1 MSSGVEENETMVNDF
16 NWNDAQDALLTKIEV
31 SVNEQLRRQYDRMT
45 DSLRDF
51 LHDLFNYPLE
61 RPWRQ
66 TLAGFSSHWQERGL
80 KLSDRTISS
89 LERLIADRLESTI
102 ALAQA
107 GDSASTPPDGSV
119 VTDAAVHFGSS
130 PTSKEDQAKAQRKE
144 ATRRFLRQREAKI
157 TSQNEKTRLQLTE
170 NERVRLEFF
179 LAENLRRAGEG
190 EPLLPY
196 PGFWLEAQE
205 RFLAIQEAQ
214 PSIRGLT
221 KDEAERSEW
230 QAKLANFDKLP
241 PGERAVINYQIMS
254 QMRAE
259 YTEKHGYIAAF
270 FNPAFSGTGNFN
282 DAMGALSGFAGH
294 PGRPTGSPSLSP
306 NRPRGKNRQIWQP
319 KPEMPKPDKAPN
331 KPRPPKLTK
340 KPGFP
345 VPVDS
350 DRLTNRRGKKS
361 PHPHHVLAD
370 LSETDAARLLHSLP
384 DVVVIYWGQRQ
395 GKHGADV
402 ITYNLKTKIVTLWD
416 VKYRSSPVRLQ
427 PSKTFSKDS
436 SREKTLDQARKAIH
450 DSGLS
455 PADKSSALLSL
466 ANRSYQTR
474 TLGAGNAKNSTI
486 GDDR

>member
-1 MSSGVEENETMVNDF
+1 MVNNF
-16 NWNDAQDALLTKIEV
+16 NWNDAQDALLTKLEA
-31 SVNEQLRRQYDRMT
+31 SVNEQLRRQYDRLM

-51 LHDLFNYPLE
+51 LHDLFNYPME

-66 TLAGFSSHWQERGL
+66 SLAGFSSPWNERGL
-80 KLSDRTISS
+80 KLNDRTISS
-89 LERLIADRLESTI
+89 LERLIANRLENTI

-107 GDSASTPPDGSV
+107 GDSTSTPAGGSV
-119 VTDAAVHFGSS
+119 VTDATVNFGSP
-130 PTSKEDQAKAQRKE
+130 PTSKEDQAQAKRKE

-157 TSQNEKTRLQLTE
+157 TSQNEKTRLQLTA

-196 PGFWLEAQE
+196 PDFWLEAQE
-205 RFLAIQEAQ
+205 RFLASQEAQ
-214 PSIRGLT
+214 PSIGGLT
-221 KDEAERSEW
+221 KEEAERSEW
-230 QAKLANFDKLP
+230 LAKLRSFDKLP
-241 PGERAVINYQIMS
+241 PGERAVINHQIMS

-259 YTEKHGYIAAF
+259 YTEKYGYIAAF
-270 FNPAFSGTGNFN
+270 LNPAFSGTGNFN
-282 DAMGALSGFAGH
+282 DAMGALSGFAGGAFR
-294 PGRPTGSPSLSP
+294 PGMSRGMGPPLSP
-306 NRPRGKNRQIWQP
+306 IRPRGRNRQPWQP
-319 KPEMPKPDKAPN
+319 KPTKPKSHKEPN
-331 KPRPPKLTK
+331 YVPPKKPAK
-340 KPGFP
+340 KPAFP
-345 VPVDS
+345 PPVDS
-350 DRLTNRRGKKS
+350 NRLTNRRGHNS
-361 PHPHHVLAD
+361 PHPNQVSAD
-370 LSETDAARLLHSLP
+370 LAETEAAMFLHSLS
-384 DVVVIYWGQRQ
+384 DVVVIYWGQHQ

-402 ITYNLKTKIVTLWD
+402 ITYNLKTKVVTLWD

-436 SREKTLDQARKAIH
+436 SREKTLDQARKAIQ

-455 PADKSSALLSL
+455 PSDRSSALLSL